1 MASLKTCVF
10 LVLVLAG
17 WQLGVVLGEE
27 ENEEQGGDE
36 GQGGDGGGGGEESQG
51 GGGWGDGGQAKPG
64 GARTECTTKKSSHQV
79 LLMTQLPKS
88 KTPSQIRCS
97 GSLVDR
103 YWVLTAASCDHPD
116 LVAVLGKD
124 LKLEKRVV
132 YKIKGKYTYDQP
144 GSHNIMLLQLD
155 NPLLERLKKYP
166 LISMPAKGA
175 CTNPAPDNNI
185 HLIGWKEATNVQRQG
200 GALNKDRLPF
210 AMCGDL
216 KVTKC
221 GTSPELLCTEGDDS
235 NACSGDSGGA
245 LIYDGL
251 LYGVVSA
258 KEKKTSCSIKYSS
271 ICFYQK
277 WINKI
282 MEKNSKWYK
291 NIF

>member
-17 WQLGVVLGEE
+17 WQLGVVLGQEE
-27 ENEEQGGDE
+27 DEEQGGDD
-36 GQGGDGGGGGEESQG
+36 GGDGGGGEESQG
-51 GGGWGDGGQAKPG
+51 GGGGGDGYGGQAKPG

-79 LLMTQLPKS
+79 LLMTQLPQS

-97 GSLVDR
+97 GSLVDQ
-103 YWVLTAASCDHPD
+103 YWVLTAASCDHPN

-124 LKLEKRVV
+124 LKLEKRDV

-144 GSHNIMLLQLD
+144 GSHIMLLQLAK
-155 NPLLERLKKYP
+155 PLLKGRKKYP
-166 LISMPAKGA
+166 LISMPAKGT
-175 CTNPAPDNNI
+175 CTNPAPDNHI
-185 HLIGWKEATNVQRQG
+185 HLIGWKEATNIQRQG
-200 GALNKDRLPF
+200 GTLNKDRLPF

-216 KVTKC
+216 KVTEC
-221 GTSPELLCTEGDDS
+221 GASPELLCTEGDDN

-271 ICFYQK
+271 ICFYKK
-277 WINKI
+277 WIDKI
-282 MEKNSKWYK
+282 MKENSIWYK
-291 NIF
+291 KVKL